1 MAYHHSRTILLYI
14 YIYIYKHK
22 PTTKPSPQTTDLHL
36 LHSFWFN
43 HDCTQLLDL
52 LLSTAIFVTDGAP
65 SPLHVVGTT
74 EVNWVLILDENHGVT
89 DQHNGQK
96 VASKSGAK
104 VGLDS

>member
-1 MAYHHSRTILLYI
+1 M
-14 YIYIYKHK
+14 YKHR
-22 PTTKPSPQTTDLHL
+22 PTA
-36 LHSFWFN
+36 N
-43 HDCTQLLDL
+43 HDRTQLLDL
-52 LLSTAIFVTDGAP
+52 LLSTAIFVADGAPSPLHVVFVTDGAP

-96 VASKSGAK
+96 VVSKRGAR